1 MERKVLFN
9 DKKSQ
14 TYEFFARN
22 SAENIFSLFKSSKRG
37 LTNQQASL
45 SREEFGENI
54 ITHGKKTPL
63 IVEIIKAYFTP
74 FTIVLI
80 ILAAISFVTDYV
92 IAAPGDKDLVGV
104 LIIVAMVLISGTM
117 TLIQSVKSNQA
128 AEKLNNMVQVTAT
141 VVRRQNEVELPI
153 EEIVCG
159 DLVKLSAG
167 DMIPAD
173 IRLTKTK
180 DLFVSQSVM
189 TGESYPVEKRAD
201 YKINAKS
208 VETEYE
214 NIVFMGSN
222 VISGS
227 AEGVV
232 VSVGDNT
239 LFGKVAQDVSE
250 KIRKQT
256 LRLGLAKLLGY

>member
-1 MERKVLFN
+1 MEKRAEKTIKRN
-9 DKKSQ
+9 Q
-14 TYEFFARN
+14 PYEYFARN
-22 SAENIFSLFKSSKRG
+22 SIENILSYFNSSKGG
-37 LTNQQASL
+37 LTHQQAVL
-45 SREEFGENI
+45 SRETYGENSI
-54 ITHGKKTPL
+54 SHGKKTPL
-63 IVEIIKAYFTP
+63 FVEIIKAYFTP

-80 ILAAISFVTDYV
+80 TLAIISFVTDYV
-92 IAAPGDKDLVGV
+92 IALPEDRDLVGV

-128 AEKLNNMVQVTAT
+128 AEKLNNLVKVTAT
-141 VVRRQNEVELPI
+141 VVRRKKTKELPI

-159 DLVKLSAG
+159 DIIKLSAG

-180 DLFVSQSVM
+180 DLFVSQSAM

-201 YKINAKS
+201 YKLKANS

-227 AEGVV
+227 AEGIV
-232 VSVGDNT
+232 VSVGDDT
-239 LFGKVAQDVSE
+239 LLE
-250 KIRKQT
+250 KSRKMFLTKILKQI
-256 LRLGLAKLLGY
+256 LK